1 MKSLVWKAQRAKMM
15 SPLELGER
23 ATREIRNL
31 VEHLLQAAGV
41 SGAAYRVDFRAATS
55 GASAAGRV
63 PVGGDTPAGVG
74 GGAVFFDAADEAL
87 RSRVFP
93 LPERYETEAG
103 NILSHRVR
111 VLGHEYR
118 LGDSINWHRDYRLG
132 RNCPIRYSGFIDL
145 KDPEFEESVRW
156 VWYLNRHRHLAALGR
171 AYFVTRKTEY
181 AQEIVD
187 QLQSW
192 VEQNPPAVGVNWT
205 APLEVA
211 LRLLSWGWA
220 LFAIRDFEG
229 FTPEAQKRIVGSVW
243 LQLRHMSR
251 NLSTYSSANN
261 HLIAQAAGL
270 FVSGNVFSGLGGSRA
285 WAERGAGIL
294 WREIMHQ
301 TFADGVSKEQ
311 SVHYHSF
318 VAELTALSLLF
329 AHRNGIQVPAGV
341 NERFGRMC
349 DFLLAV
355 SGADG
360 AAPAVGDSDDQSA
373 FLPESP
379 KLFLDGLMAC
389 AAYLLDR
396 EDLAGKIDE
405 VPLEAALLLGREGI
419 AAVGPMTKR
428 PEEALK
434 RPGGLGS
441 RAFSEGGYYVLRS
454 GTPGLDTSCVVD
466 CGELGLGS
474 TAAHGHADCLS
485 LTMKANG
492 KHVLI
497 DPGTFTYHSQ
507 PQWRS
512 YFRSTAAHNTV
523 AVDGR
528 SQSQML
534 GPFVWGQRARPCL
547 EDVTLESYFDFV
559 IASHDGYLSLKDPV
573 RHRRVVVLVKPGTVI
588 IVDVLSG
595 KAWHEY
601 EQNFH
606 FSGAAAVHKEEGCV
620 AVRTGEDGEEALLFS
635 PAVSAGTAAL
645 IEGETKPILG
655 WNSPRFWERT
665 PCQCLSVRG
674 RFRGVA
680 LLEACVLTGATPG
693 NRPRVTFTA
702 AGQEGRLFSVLRTE
716 TESFAETSLVNLGA
730 GPAGDD
736 VLQSDASYVCMREFP
751 AGGLE
756 VFGRNVGR
764 LVRRGE
770 VLMEATARMPFVRIR
785 MEKDALRYEARGD
798 GTVSVRSGDARSVVS
813 SLPGIKWERDGEFL
827 RILADT

>member
-1 MKSLVWKAQRAKMM
+1 VKSLVWKAQRARMM
-15 SPLELGER
+15 RPLELGDR

-31 VEHLLQAAGV
+31 VEHALQAAGV
-41 SGAAYRVDFRAATS
+41 SRGAYRMDFRGATS
-55 GASAAGRV
+55 GRPGAGPVPTAGGARESA
-63 PVGGDTPAGVG
+63 G
-74 GGAVFFDAADEAL
+74 GGVVFFDADDEAL
-87 RSRVFP
+87 RSRLFP

-103 NILSHRVR
+103 NALSHRVS
-111 VLGHEYR
+111 VLGHDYS
-118 LGDSINWHRDYRLG
+118 LGGSIDWHRDYRLG
-132 RNCPIRYSGFIDL
+132 RSCPIRYSSLIDV

-171 AYFVTRKTEY
+171 AYFVTRKAEY
-181 AQEIVD
+181 AQEVVN
-187 QLQSW
+187 QLRSW
-192 VEQNPPAVGVNWT
+192 VEQNPPAVGVNWAT
-205 APLEVA
+205 PLEVA
-211 LRLLSWGWA
+211 LRLLSWCWA
-220 LFAIRDFEG
+220 LFAVRDFEG
-229 FTPEAQKRIVGSVW
+229 FTQETQKMVVGSVG
-243 LQLRHMSR
+243 LQLRHLSR
-251 NLSTYSSANN
+251 NLSTHSSANN
-261 HLIAQAAGL
+261 HLIAQAAAL
-270 FVSGNVFSGLGGSRA
+270 FVSGNTFGGLAGSSA

-294 WREIMHQ
+294 WREIMRQ
-301 TFADGVSKEQ
+301 TFADGVNKEQ

-318 VAELTALSLLF
+318 VAELAALALLF
-329 AHRNGIQVPAGV
+329 ARRNGIRVPAGV

-360 AAPAVGDSDDQSA
+360 AAPAIGDSDDQPA

-379 KLFLDGLMAC
+379 KHFLDGLTAC

-396 EDLAGKIDE
+396 EDLAVPMDE
-405 VPLEAALLLGREGI
+405 VPLEAALFLGREGL
-419 AAVGPMTKR
+419 AAVDAM
-428 PEEALK
+428 AK
-434 RPGGLGS
+434 RPGGGPRRAGGFGS
-441 RAFSEGGYYVLRS
+441 RAFSEGGYYVLGS
-454 GTPGLDTSCVVD
+454 GTPGFDTSCVVD

-485 LTMKANG
+485 LTVKANG

-534 GPFVWGQRARPCL
+534 GPFVWGRRARPRL
-547 EDVTLESYFDFV
+547 EDVTLESYYDFV
-559 IASHDGYLSLKDPV
+559 TASHDGYSSLKDPV
-573 RHRRVVVLVKPGTVI
+573 RHRRVVVFVKPGTVI
-588 IVDVLSG
+588 VVDVLSG

-606 FSGAAAVHKEEGCV
+606 FGGPAALHKDEGCV
-620 AVRTGEDGEEALLFS
+620 AVRTGANGGEALLFS
-635 PAVSAGTAAL
+635 PAVSAGTAVLA
-645 IEGETKPILG
+645 EGETRPILG

-674 RFRGVA
+674 RFRGVTI
-680 LLEACVLTGATPG
+680 LEACVVTGATQG
-693 NRPRVTFTA
+693 NRPRVTFPA
-702 AGQEGRLFSVLRTE
+702 LGQQGRLFSVLRTE
-716 TESFAETSLVNLGA
+716 TESFVETSLVNLGS
-730 GPAGDD
+730 GPAGDE
-736 VLQSDASYVCMREFP
+736 VLQSDASYVCMREYP

-785 MEKDALRYEARGD
+785 MEKDALRYEARGE

-813 SLPGIKWERDGEFL
+813 SLPGIKWEKDGEFL